1 MIAVPPSD
9 TADAYRQA
17 SRAARVGIAANVLL
31 VAAKFIGGILGHSTA
46 LVADAFHSLTDV
58 VSSTGLAWS
67 LRTAAKPAD
76 YDHPYGHG
84 KVESIAASV
93 IAGVLVLVVIGI
105 SYGAWGRLRHPEEL
119 KGPTA
124 LALVVALI
132 SIAIKEAL
140 FQYKIS
146 VGRRLDSAS
155 LIAEAWHHRSDAFSS
170 IAATLGIGGAIAG
183 GEHWRVL
190 DPIAAFV
197 VAGIM
202 AVMAVGIFR
211 RSTLELMD
219 TQVSPETLEGIRKAA
234 AAVPGVLLVEK
245 THARKSGLNIL
256 VEIHIE
262 VDDQMTVRESHR
274 LGHEV
279 EVRIRRDVPR
289 VERVLVH
296 IEPHHAAIQEG
307 RRPIDAR

>member
-1 MIAVPPSD
+1 MIDVPASD
-9 TADAYRQA
+9 SVDAYRQA
-17 SRAARVGIAANVLL
+17 ARAARVGIAANALL
-31 VAAKFIGGILGHSTA
+31 VVAKFVGGIVGHSTA
-46 LVADAFHSLTDV
+46 LIADAFHSLTDV

-76 YDHPYGHG
+76 HDHPYGHG
-84 KVESIAASV
+84 KVENIAASV
-93 IAGVLVLVVIGI
+93 IAGFLLLVVIGI
-105 SYGAWGRLRHPEEL
+105 SYGAWGRLQHPEEL

-124 LALVVALI
+124 IALVVALL
-132 SIAIKEAL
+132 SIAVKEAL
-140 FQYKIS
+140 FQYKFAI
-146 VGRRLDSAS
+146 GRRLDSSS

-183 GEHWRVL
+183 GERWRVL

-202 AVMAVGIFR
+202 AVMAVSIFR

-219 TQVSPETLEGIRKAA
+219 TQVPPETLEGIRRAA
-234 AAVPGVLLVEK
+234 AAVPGVLLVE
-245 THARKSGLNIL
+245 TIHARKSGLNIL

-262 VDDQMTVRESHR
+262 VDDHMTVRESHR

-279 EVRIRRDVPR
+279 EDRIRRDVPR

-296 IEPHHAAIQEG
+296 IEPHHEASQEG
-307 RRPIDAR
+307 RRPIQAQ

>member
-1 MIAVPPSD
+1 MIAVPASGS
-9 TADAYRQA
+9 AEAYRQA
-17 SRAARVGIAANVLL
+17 TRAARVGIAANVLL
-31 VAAKFIGGILGHSTA
+31 AGAKFTGGVLGHSTA
-46 LVADAFHSLTDV
+46 LIADAFHSLTDV

-76 YDHPYGHG
+76 LDHPYGHG
-84 KVESIAASV
+84 KIESIAASL
-93 IAGVLVLVVIGI
+93 IAGVLMLVVIGI
-105 SYGAWGRLRHPEEL
+105 SYGAWDRLRHPAL
-119 KGPTA
+119 LQGPTA
-124 LALVVALI
+124 LALVVALG
-132 SIAIKEAL
+132 SIAVKEAL

-146 VGRRLDSAS
+146 IGRRLDSAS

-183 GEHWRVL
+183 GQRWRVL
-190 DPIAAFV
+190 DPLAAFV

-202 AVMAVGIFR
+202 AVMAVSIFR

-219 TQVSPETLEGIRKAA
+219 TQVPPETLEAIRRSA
-234 AAVPGVLLVEK
+234 AAVTGVLLVEK

-262 VDDQMTVRESHR
+262 VDDHMTVRQSHR
-274 LGHEV
+274 LGHDV
-279 EVRIRRDVPR
+279 EERIRREVPR
-289 VERVLVH
+289 VEQVLVH
-296 IEPHHAAIQEG
+296 IEPHHEASQEG

>member
-17 SRAARVGIAANVLL
+17 CRAARVGIIANAVL
-31 VAAKFIGGILGHSTA
+31 VVAKFVGGILGHSTA
-46 LVADAFHSLTDV
+46 LIADAFHSLTDV

-76 YDHPYGHG
+76 PEHPYGHG
-84 KVESIAASV
+84 KIESIAATV
-93 IAGVLVLVVIGI
+93 IAGVLLLVVIGI
-105 SYGAWGRLRHPEEL
+105 SYGAWGRLQHPELL

-124 LALVVALI
+124 LALVVALV

-140 FQYKIS
+140 FQYKLSI
-146 VGRRLDSAS
+146 GRRLDSSS

-183 GEHWRVL
+183 GERWRVL

-202 AVMAVGIFR
+202 SVMAVGIFR

-219 TQVSPETLEGIRKAA
+219 TQVPAETLEKIRASA

-262 VDDQMTVRESHR
+262 VDDHMTVRESHR
-274 LGHEV
+274 LGHAV
-279 EVRIRRDVPR
+279 EVRVRRDVPR
-289 VERVLVH
+289 VEQVLVH
-296 IEPHHAAIQEG
+296 IEPHHEASQEG